1 MYSITMPYK
10 DIEKRREHHRE
21 YIKKYRESNENKEK
35 EKTQQTIY
43 KQKNKEKINK
53 TIKEWYDR
61 NSKTIN
67 TNKRKLHAQNP
78 QILKD
83 SYKKSKKEI
92 CILCGKPARRKYCS
106 KKCMGIGIEGKGNT
120 FYNGGNRE
128 GYPITWTKRFKRY
141 IRERD
146 KFTCMKCGI
155 RQIELSEA
163 LDVHHI
169 DGIKKNT
176 YKENCISFCKKCHSI
191 IETRSKKEKKQNIF
205 FYHKLLK
212 ELYQY

>member
-1 MYSITMPYK
+1 MPYK
-10 DIEKRREHHRE
+10 DTNKAKE
-21 YIKKYRESNENKEK
+21 YIKKYRLCKVSQEK
-35 EKTQQTIY
+35 ERLYRIL
-43 KQKNKEKINK
+43 NKEKIRK
-53 TIKEWYDR
+53 RCKEWYI
-61 NSKTIN
+61 KTKHQQHNINYRKNAN
-67 TNKRKLHAQNP
+67 TNKRKLHAENP

-176 YKENCISFCKKCHSI
+176 TKQNCISFCKICHGI
-191 IETRSKKEKKQNIF
+191 IETRTKKEKKRNIIL
-205 FYHKLLK
+205 YHKLLK
-212 ELYQY
+212 ELYQYTQS